1 MSGRGRAATLDR
13 IVDVVA
19 DIEGVHLRDLPPL
32 TTLLVRT
39 VNSLYRVAITQG
51 PEVYV
56 HGGAFFPEPT
66 RAGIDG
72 ASIGG
77 SSLKVGWIGVGL
89 RMEIRTG
96 SLRIVTSPVCAIT
109 AEWPFDSVVQ

>member
-1 MSGRGRAATLDR
+1 M
-13 IVDVVA
+13 A
-19 DIEGVHLRDLPPL
+19 DIEGVHLGDLPPL

-39 VNSLYRVAITQG
+39 MNSLYRVVITQG

-56 HGGAFFPEPT
+56 HGGAFFPDPT
-66 RAGIDG
+66 WAYLDG
-72 ASIGG
+72 VSIGG

-96 SLRIVTSPVCAIT
+96 SLRILTSPVCAIT
-109 AEWPFDSVVQ
+109 AERPSDSVVQ